1 MRFSWKSTVAV
12 FAGMLALGLVV
23 SVCLSHKA
31 YAQSSTNFVLYDNF
45 DERFLSPLK
54 WNTFGACFTSNR
66 MELECVREIRDEQLR
81 LAHRTFGQR
90 DSDTGTQVG
99 EASLFF
105 ANPATIKGI
114 TTDLVVRRTQESSCA
129 ANPQYLGTRAH
140 IHAIFFNSGSRNSND
155 DVGAQF
161 VFGRSFS
168 DPQGQISVFSQIFQG
183 NNYIGFI
190 PLGTFNIGTPITAT
204 VIWDQPNHQFIASW
218 TNRIT
223 QVKTETTMPY
233 GYADTTP
240 ATDPSK
246 RLSVVTFAANCTAQ
260 ADWAYIEA
268 NFGNVYIM

>member
-1 MRFSWKSTVAV
+1 MV
-12 FAGMLALGLVV
+12 
-23 SVCLSHKA
+23 
-31 YAQSSTNFVLYDNF
+31 YAQSSAGLVLYDNF

-54 WNTFGACFTSNR
+54 WNTFGACYTSNGK
-66 MELECVREIRDEQLR
+66 ELECVREIRDERLR
-81 LAHRTFGQR
+81 LAHRTFGER
-90 DSDTGTQVG
+90 ESDAGSQVG
-99 EASLFF
+99 EASLYF
-105 ANPATIKGI
+105 ANPGAIKSI
-114 TTDLVVRRTQESSCA
+114 TTGLVIRNTQESSCA

-140 IHAIFFNSGSRNSND
+140 IHAIFFNSGSGNPND

-190 PLGTFNIGTPITAT
+190 ALGTFYIGTPITAT
-204 VIWDQPNHQFIASW
+204 VTWDQPNHQFIASW

-223 QVKTETTMPY
+223 QVKMQTTMPY
-233 GYADTTP
+233 SYADTTP

-268 NFGNVYIM
+268 DFDNVYIAD